1 MTKSNH
7 MSKERDI
14 MKSFEEEYAQ
24 LQEIVDKLDQGNMDL
39 EKSIGQFKTGME
51 LLKSLRKQLSKVENE
66 LKVLDVNISDRE
78 E

>member
-1 MTKSNH
+1 